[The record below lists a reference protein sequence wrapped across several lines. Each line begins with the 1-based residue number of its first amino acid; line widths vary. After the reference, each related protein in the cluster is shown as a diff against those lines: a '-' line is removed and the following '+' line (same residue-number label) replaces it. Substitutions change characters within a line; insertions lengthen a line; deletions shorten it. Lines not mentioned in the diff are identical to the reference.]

1 MKKALLYIFMVIAS
15 LAIWCGACA
24 FVDYI
29 VPDIA
34 NSYKMLIGA
43 IAGAF
48 MTTVQVIILNRAN
61 RCDRGRF
68 YNYSSMHYSK

>member
-15 LAIWCGACA
+15 LSIWCGACA

-43 IAGAF
+43 MAGGF
-48 MTTVQVIILNRAN
+48 MSIVQSFIFDKAK
-61 RCDRGRF
+61 G
-68 YNYSSMHYSK
+68 

>member
-1 MKKALLYIFMVIAS
+1 MKKALLYIFMVIAC

-34 NSYKMLIGA
+34 NCYKMLIGA
-43 IAGAF
+43 IAGGL
-48 MTTVQVIILNRAN
+48 MTIVQSFIFDKVK
-61 RCDRGRF
+61 G
-68 YNYSSMHYSK
+68 

>member
-1 MKKALLYIFMVIAS
+1 MKKALLYIFMVIAC

-34 NSYKMLIGA
+34 NSYKMIIGWA
-43 IAGAF
+43 AGAF
-48 MTTVQVIILNRAN
+48 MITVQGIILNRAK
-61 RCDRGRF
+61 G
-68 YNYSSMHYSK
+68 